1 MVGHKTFVTSMS
13 QIHPASLQLSQRGRL
28 RQWERKNLRE
38 VFKGLYEMHCGG
50 SFEAVRC
57 DPAINAPFNSS

>member
-1 MVGHKTFVTSMS
+1 MS
-13 QIHPASLQLSQRGRL
+13 QIHPASFQLSQRGRL
-28 RQWERKNLRE
+28 RQWERKNLRK

-57 DPAINAPFNSS
+57 DLAINAPFNSS